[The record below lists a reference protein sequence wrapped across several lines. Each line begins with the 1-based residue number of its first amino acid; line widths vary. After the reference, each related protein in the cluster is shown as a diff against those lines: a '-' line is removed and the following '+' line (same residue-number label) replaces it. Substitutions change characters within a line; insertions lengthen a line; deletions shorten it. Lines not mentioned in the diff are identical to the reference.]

1 MIRVTIA
8 IIGILV
14 LGLITACGEAATPEV
29 VERVV
34 EVEKEVQVE
43 VTKEVQ
49 VEVEKRVEVEVEKEV
64 ERMVVATPTPVPTPS
79 AVEEGPAG
87 ELIASADDLV
97 NMSTDNLGLLS
108 VPQSSIYMEEM
119 FDFLVDLD
127 FDNKLVPG
135 LAESWELSDD
145 QLTWTFTVRDGVRF
159 HDGSDVTAEDVAFSW
174 NRTFFDPRSE
184 NSTALDLA
192 TRTESMIA
200 VSDREFAVKTHEP
213 QANAGIW
220 GSFPFLSSGSF
231 TYSKAQIEAGEDA
244 FRQSPIGTGPYEF
257 DSRIPN
263 QFVEMTA
270 ANVDHWR
277 KDPGFQTVTILEI
290 PELATR
296 IALLKTGA
304 ADIIGASIAVKQD
317 ILDSGLQVKSAPA
330 TTVSVVWCWYL
341 WSPGH
346 PCNDPKIRE
355 AIAISIDR
363 QTIADRLYQGEGSP
377 IGNFVAAP
385 NTFGYDP
392 DLEAQ
397 PYDLERAKQLM
408 SESTFPDGFEVQIET
423 YLNDSDF
430 PALPTLAEAIL
441 GYMGEIGIEGEVK
454 VFDWTNLS
462 GTLRERGME
471 PTPDE
476 RPYPLVIRGNDSRY
490 HTLRWMRGW
499 YHSERS
505 PRPVVGNSTPWM
517 DDLVDKAGAEFDLDK
532 QEQYIMEYNRRLTN
546 EFWHA
551 PVITAN
557 AVFGLSN
564 KVKEWT
570 PITGRPFPHNFWSA
584 RPH

>member
-1 MIRVTIA
+1 MTRVTIA

-14 LGLITACGEAATPEV
+14 LGLIIACGEAAAPEV

-34 EVEKEVQVE
+34 ETEVQVE

-64 ERMVVATPTPVPTPS
+64 ERLVVATPTPVPTPS
-79 AVEEGPAG
+79 AVEEGPSG

-145 QLTWTFTVRDGVRF
+145 QLNWTFTVRDGVRF

-200 VSDREFAVKTHEP
+200 VSDREFVVKTHEP
-213 QANAGIW
+213 EANAGIW

-231 TYSKAQIEAGEDA
+231 TYSKAQIEAGEDT
-244 FRQSPIGTGPYEF
+244 FRQNPIGTGPYEF

-263 QFVEMTA
+263 QFVKMTA
-270 ANVDHWR
+270 ANVGHWR

-363 QTIADRLYQGEGSP
+363 QTIADRLYEGEGSP

-392 DLEAQ
+392 DLKAQ
-397 PYDLERAKQLM
+397 PFDLERAQQLM

-441 GYMGEIGIEGEVK
+441 GYLGEIGIEGEVK
-454 VFDWTNLS
+454 VYDWTNLS

-517 DDLVDKAGAEFDLDK
+517 DGLIDQAGAEFDLDK
-532 QEQYIMEYNRRLTN
+532 QEEYIMEYNRRLTN

-564 KVKEWT
+564 KVREWT
-570 PITGRPFPHNFWSA
+570 PITGRPFPHNFWTA